1 MKQSKEIAWILAK
14 TMSREE
20 LADKTGVTE
29 ELRIM
34 ADVSE
39 DFRDRLVEVGIK
51 AVAKKCKN
59 LAQSLDEC
67 DDILTEKAEGKTWTL
82 QEVQS
87 IVDLVRAGKPVQ
99 IAPYDPDVD
108 DDLYV
113 VRACW

>member
-1 MKQSKEIAWILAK
+1 MKQSKEIAWMLAK

-34 ADVSE
+34 ADVSD
-39 DFRDRLVEVGIK
+39 DFRDRLVEVGIRE
-51 AVAKKCKN
+51 VAKQCKK

-67 DDILTEKAEGKTWTL
+67 DAILTEEAEGKTWTL
-82 QEVQS
+82 REVQS
-87 IVDLVRAGKPVQ
+87 IVELVRAGKPVQ

-108 DDLYV
+108 DDPYI
-113 VRACW
+113 VRPCW